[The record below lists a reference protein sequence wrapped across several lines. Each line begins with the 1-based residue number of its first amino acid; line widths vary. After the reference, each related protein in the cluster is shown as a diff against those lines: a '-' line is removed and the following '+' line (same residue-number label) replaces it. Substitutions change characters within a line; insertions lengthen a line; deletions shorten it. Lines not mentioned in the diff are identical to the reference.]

1 MASVKNN
8 HKAALML
15 PGGVV
20 LNPGVETNVPKW
32 DEVSKNAVVAA
43 WVDRKVLTV
52 GEAEVPA
59 ADEKEQLRARL
70 DELEVS
76 YDKRSGLAK
85 LRALLAEAEGGE
97 G

>member
-1 MASVKNN
+1 MARVKNN
-8 HKAALML
+8 HSKALTL

-20 LNPGVETNVPKW
+20 LNPGVGTNVPKW

-52 GEAEVPA
+52 ADGDIPA
-59 ADEKEQLRARL
+59 ADEKADLQARL

-76 YDKRSGLAK
+76 YDKRSGVAK
-85 LRALLAEAEGGE
+85 LRELLAESEGGE